1 MDKNEFNIG
10 YEYSRDEVQVKKPI
24 YSLTAKIFHW
34 SFVIVFAYG
43 ITKQIDN
50 INQLEDLALLK
61 FEISFALLFILF
73 LVTRFVY
80 MTRTQKSSLPPDTP
94 RAQKVLAKAV
104 HYGMYIGMISIA
116 FSGLVI
122 GTLYWLGLKSGIII
136 ETLIGWHEASVSI
149 VYWLVG
155 LHLIGAIYHWF
166 KNDGVWQSMIPTLK
180 RGK

>member
-1 MDKNEFNIG
+1 MKKTEAEIAKTN
-10 YEYSRDEVQVKKPI
+10 YSI
-24 YSLTAKIFHW
+24 TAKIFHW
-34 SFVIVFAYG
+34 SFIILFAYG
-43 ITKQIDN
+43 VFKQIDN

-61 FEISFALLFILF
+61 FEMTFALLFILF
-73 LVTRFVY
+73 LVVRFVY

-94 RAQKVLAKAV
+94 RAQKALAKAV

-122 GTLYWLGLKSGIII
+122 GSLYWFGLKSGIII
-136 ETLIGWHEASVSI
+136 ETIIGWHEVSVSI

-155 LHLIGAIYHWF
+155 LHLIGAIYHRF
-166 KNDGVWQSMIPTLK
+166 KNDGVWQSMVPTLK